1 MKKVVQIIFAE
12 ILIIYGLNIMLL
24 IINYYFKVL
33 NQT

>member
-1 MKKVVQIIFAE
+1 MKKVVKIIFAE